1 MNSFNDSPRFFGFI
15 KDLALF
21 FKLFGGFIFAIV
33 VGVFLY
39 AIVSGL
45 RIWMGNNASEVVKR
59 AVTVVDKRT
68 EVWGGSGESSA
79 NTNYYVTFEMDEQ
92 SRIELPVRADRY
104 GLMIVGDQG
113 ELTYQGTRFKE
124 FHRWA
129 KQPNI

>member
-1 MNSFNDSPRFFGFI
+1 MNGFNDSPGFFGFI
-15 KDLALF
+15 KDLPLF

-33 VGVFLY
+33 VGGFLY

-68 EVWGGSGESSA
+68 EVWVGSGESSA
-79 NTNYYVTFEMDEQ
+79 NTNYYVTFEMDQQ

>member
-1 MNSFNDSPRFFGFI
+1 MNGFNDSPGFFGFI
-15 KDLALF
+15 KDLPLF